1 MATASTVSTNGVA
14 VPDAVRDV
22 GLQFSS
28 DQEPGIRRARR
39 GRGFH
44 YVDEDGVSLGDTA
57 VIKRIKRLAIPPAWI
72 DVWICPRANGHIQAT
87 GRDER
92 GRKQYIYHPGWRA
105 HREQTKYEHLLAF
118 GKALPSV
125 RRRIARDL
133 KGRGLS
139 REKVLA
145 VVIHLLDETHLRI
158 GNDEYARANNS
169 FGLTTLRDRHVV
181 PGSNGV
187 RFRFRGKSGRFFET
201 TAGDRRLA
209 RIVRQCQDLPGQRLF
224 QYQDD
229 DGVLQGVTSADVNAY
244 LREITGDEFSA
255 KEFRTWAGT
264 VIAASVLRHQGPPDS
279 EAEANRAIVATVDE
293 VAGLLGN
300 TRAIARASYI
310 HPAVLDAFTSGRL
323 QSLDPGQNPRGLNAD
338 ERVVLALLGAAR

>member
-1 MATASTVSTNGVA
+1 MATGKTVSSNGVA
-14 VPDAVRDV
+14 DPDAVRDV
-22 GLQFSS
+22 GLQFAS
-28 DQEPGIRRARR
+28 DQEPGIHRARS
-39 GRGFH
+39 GRGFR
-44 YVDEDGVSLGDTA
+44 YVDEDGAPVGDAA
-57 VIKRIKRLAIPPAWI
+57 VIERIKRLAIPPAWI